1 MFSEYRQI
9 VNKINGLD
17 KPLAS
22 LTRSQRNELLNLT
35 IRQEELE
42 KQIGDA
48 VRQSFKELQEGLD
61 LVAEWVR
68 LMQEEAIKALGIE
81 GTPEE
86 VLALEET
93 LAQAGSLNAQIAA
106 LTLADYSPGN
116 QIKAD
121 NPPANSNFAAEQPH
135 PVNNKEQIKS
145 SLPMVVSA
153 IDMDDSE
160 PEQVINKVLAEISES
175 VVAAA
180 PAYLPEVFNQPRI
193 TSQKNRP
200 AKKKKR

>member
-116 QIKAD
+116 QAKA
-121 NPPANSNFAAEQPH
+121 NTAQTNANYAAE
-135 PVNNKEQIKS
+135 PVNDNDKEQIKS
-145 SLPMVVSA
+145 SLPIVASA
-153 IDMDDSE
+153 IDMVDSE
-160 PEQVINKVLAEISES
+160 PEKVISKVLEEISES

-180 PAYLPEVFNQPRI
+180 PTYLPEVFNQPRI
-193 TSQKNRP
+193 ISQKNRP